1 MLVFESKRRRFLEDL
16 DEAADLDLALD
27 CGVGSFLSTILVS
40 TPSLILSFWEKLHL
54 HLAKAFART
63 GRLDGVAHQ
72 GHQKVVMVRGHGV
85 LRYQRY
91 EGRTGQVDPQRHV
104 VGPNLRLVENA
115 AESKSDDTGRNLVD
129 AQDEASSRRVAFQR
143 FHRRVVPPAAS
154 SRR

>member
-1 MLVFESKRRRFLEDL
+1 MSSIAVAAEP
-16 DEAADLDLALD
+16 DEPPLLQPRGFHVRGDDR
-27 CGVGSFLSTILVS
+27 ILRSRIGRVS
-40 TPSLILSFWEKLHL
+40 RE
-54 HLAKAFART
+54 
-63 GRLDGVAHQ
+63 LDGVAHQQ